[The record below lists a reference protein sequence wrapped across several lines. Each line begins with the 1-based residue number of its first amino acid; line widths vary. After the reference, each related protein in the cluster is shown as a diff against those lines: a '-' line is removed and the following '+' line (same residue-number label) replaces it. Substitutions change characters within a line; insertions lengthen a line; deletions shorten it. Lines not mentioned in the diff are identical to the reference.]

1 VIEVLS
7 RMKNRLPIGKLDSD
21 LLESLFASYHIDDP
35 TVIIGPRVGEDASVI
50 DLGDSYLVAKT
61 DPITFATDEIGWYLV
76 CVNGNDIATMGA
88 EPRWLLVTLLLP
100 EDETTD
106 ALVKDIFSQITTA
119 CKQFNITL
127 CGGHTEVTH
136 GLDRPI
142 LVGQMLGQVE
152 KDRLITSS
160 GARVGDDILLTKGIA
175 VEATTLIAREREDAL
190 LSRGYSTQYIAR
202 ARQYLRDPGIS
213 VLKEAMIASRVG
225 GVHAMH
231 DPTEGGLATGLHEM
245 ARCSH
250 VGMIVWPEKIHIFPE
265 CSALCCEFGIDPM
278 GVIASGGLL
287 IAADPSRS
295 GDIMD
300 ALTHSNV
307 RCSVI
312 GRAVEAE
319 KGLFFYEK
327 GGHGSRTPT
336 RKGSKGRP
344 IPMFHTDEITKIFQQ
359 ERMDK

>member
-1 VIEVLS
+1 MES
-7 RMKNRLPIGKLDSD
+7 RLPVGKLDPD
-21 LLESLFASYHIDDP
+21 LLESLLASYHIDDP
-35 TVIIGPRVGEDASVI
+35 TVIIGPKVGEDAAVV
-50 DLGDSYLVAKT
+50 DLGDSYLVAGT

-88 EPRWLLVTLLLP
+88 EPRWLMATLLLP
-100 EDETTD
+100 EGETT
-106 ALVKDIFSQITTA
+106 AVLVKDIFSQIIAA

-142 LVGQMLGQVE
+142 VVGQMLGQVE

-160 GARVGDDILLTKGIA
+160 GAQVGDDILLTKGIA
-175 VEATTLIAREREDAL
+175 VEATALVAREREDAL

-202 ARQYLRDPGIS
+202 AKQYLRDPGIS
-213 VLKEAMIASRVG
+213 VLKEAMIASRIG
-225 GVHAMH
+225 GIHAMH

-245 ARCSH
+245 ARCSR

-265 CSALCCEFGIDPM
+265 CSALCREFGIDPM

-295 GDIMD
+295 GEIMD
-300 ALTHSNV
+300 ALAHNNV
-307 RCSVI
+307 HCSVI
-312 GRAVEAE
+312 GRAVEE
-319 KGLFFYEK
+319 EEGLLFYEK
-327 GGHGSRTPT
+327 DGHGGAVPT
-336 RKGSKGRP
+336 REGSERRP
-344 IPMFHTDEITKIFQQ
+344 VPIFKTDEITKIFQ
-359 ERMDK
+359 